1 MTQGIHNFKRK
12 LSNKIPLE
20 VTSAISD
27 CPHEDSQNC
36 WHLNVL
42 YHLTILCFHSKCKKV
57 LHFCRNMQKAK
68 TDIEQ
73 VWFLFS
79 PPHLFRLLSSSSF
92 SFLFSVKL
100 EFFNIHWKCWY
111 SMETN
116 KHVRSVLFCLLS
128 LAGEKLHTYMIRLCR
143 CVDFDLVT
151 PLTMLIERK
160 WFLTIVP
167 NIGPSSSSTW
177 RK

>member
-1 MTQGIHNFKRK
+1 MQTGEYNLCFPKYPNTCGRGLCWFTVTQGIHNFKRK

-116 KHVRSVLFCLLS
+116 LPSMSVQ
-128 LAGEKLHTYMIRLCR
+128 Y
-143 CVDFDLVT
+143 
-151 PLTMLIERK
+151 
-160 WFLTIVP
+160 
-167 NIGPSSSSTW
+167 SSVC
-177 RK
+177 